1 MPKLKPDTI
10 FPTPEEDKKIS
21 AGIASDPDD
30 FELDETWF
38 ERAKPASEVFSKDLL
53 AALLALRDTRAQI
66 DTAAEVLMDP
76 QPRG

>member
-10 FPTPEEDKKIS
+10 FPTPEEDKKIT

-38 ERAKPASEVFSKDLL
+38 ERAKPASEVFGKEILATLL
-53 AALLALRDTRAQI
+53 SLRDARIQI
-66 DTAAEVLMDP
+66 DTAAEALMGS